1 MNARL
6 TSKNDL
12 YTIVPTL
19 RQIEHNEAEQGQNL
33 LRIVIITVL

>member
-1 MNARL
+1 MQDLLLRMI
-6 TSKNDL
+6 L